1 MNSDKKV
8 EILAPAGS
16 IDICKAVIRAGADAV
31 YLGGDMFGARAY
43 AGNLGYNEMI
53 EAIEYAHRFNRK
65 IYLTVNTLLK
75 EDEINGQLVDF
86 IKPYYEAGL
95 DAVIV
100 QDLGV
105 LNVIRQHFP
114 DMDIHASTQM
124 TQTGKMGSRLLYESG
139 ASRIV
144 TSRELTLDEIKDIHK
159 ECPGLEIESFVHG
172 ALCYCYSGQCLLS
185 SFNGG
190 RSGNRGRC
198 AQPCRMSYITSI
210 DGENVNSRDNR
221 YALSPKD
228 MCALDILPDIIE
240 AGVYSLKIE
249 GRMKNVTYASFVTS
263 IYRKYV
269 DMYLNGGRN
278 NYSVEQRD
286 VEMLKDV
293 YNRGSFTKG
302 WYVEGKGMDMMSSK
316 RPNHQGT
323 MALEV
328 VDNVQGKVTFKA
340 LNDINPQDVFEID
353 REHSF
358 ESGSAI
364 PCGGKL
370 VVNLPKK
377 YNLNKGA
384 VLFRTKNAMITKYV
398 QEKFVDSELSCDVSM
413 YFYGHFNQKLQ
424 LTVTCGDTSVTVYGE
439 TVGEA
444 LKQPVSATDIEKQ
457 LRKTGGTYY
466 KADDVIVDI
475 SENIFISVGQ
485 IKNIRRDALE
495 QLDKALISHDK
506 RIYESSQREDDN
518 NCKINIKPDIT
529 VMVKNN
535 KALNSIFEL
544 CLLNFSDI
552 KRVYIDYTG
561 LINFS
566 VKGDKTFSVSEMEDE
581 DFRTIWEGFKKLG
594 VEIYF
599 ALPHILTEENRNKFE
614 KLFDYYESFEPEGYL
629 VRNIEELSTIS
640 RILKGKNSDNTVNSD
655 TISNRKIVTDAGMYI
670 FNSYSVKEIK
680 NLTLKCGFVNS
691 TFTLPYELNN
701 TELKS
706 VATNDTELVVYGR
719 VPLMISKQCVRK
731 TYEHCDNCN
740 GVSILTDEKGK
751 IYNVKSQC
759 GFCYTLMEGDTFDIS
774 YVEEI
779 KDIKS
784 GTIRYE
790 IENEDISLI
799 KKILNGESSIKYFGH
814 FYRGVN

>member
-1 MNSDKKV
+1 MDGDKKV

-16 IDICKAVIRAGADAV
+16 LDICKAVIRAGADAV

-43 AGNLGYNEMI
+43 AGNLGYIEMI
-53 EAIEYAHRFNRK
+53 ESIEYAHRFNRK

-75 EDEINGQLVDF
+75 EDEIKGQLVEF

-105 LNVIRQHFP
+105 LRLVRQHFP

-124 TQTGKMGSRLLYESG
+124 TQTGKMGSRLLYEAG

-144 TSRELTLDEIKDIHK
+144 TSRELTLNEIKDIHK
-159 ECPGLEIESFVHG
+159 ECPYMEIESFVHG

-198 AQPCRMSYITSI
+198 AQPCRMAYTTSI
-210 DGENVNSRDNR
+210 DGVNVNSKDNR

-269 DMYLNGGRN
+269 DIYLNGGRK
-278 NYSVEQRD
+278 NYSVDERD
-286 VEMLKDV
+286 IELLKDV

-302 WYVEGKGMDMMSSK
+302 WYVEGKGSKMMSYK

-328 VDNVQGKVTFKA
+328 VDNAQGRVTFTA
-340 LNDINPQDVFEID
+340 LKDINPQDVFEID

-358 ESGSAI
+358 ESGSNVVS
-364 PCGGKL
+364 GEKM

-377 YNLNKGA
+377 YNLNKGT
-384 VLFRTKNAMITKYV
+384 VLFRTKNAMITRYV
-398 QEKFVDSELSCDVSM
+398 QENFVDSELSCDISM
-413 YFYGHFNQKLQ
+413 YFYAHYNEKLQ
-424 LTVTCGDTSVTVYGE
+424 LTVTCRDISVTVYKE
-439 TVGEA
+439 TVGLA
-444 LKQPVSATDIEKQ
+444 VKQPTSAADIEKQ

-466 KADDVIVDI
+466 RVEDIVVDI
-475 SENIFISVGQ
+475 SDDIFLSVGQ
-485 IKNIRRDALE
+485 IKNIRREAVE
-495 QLDKALISHDK
+495 KLDEALINRGK
-506 RIYESSQREDDN
+506 RIYEIPKKDDEN
-518 NCKINIKPDIT
+518 DFNRNTKPDVAIL
-529 VMVKNN
+529 VKNHTT
-535 KALNSIFEL
+535 LRDVYEL
-544 CLLNFSDI
+544 CSLNFSDI
-552 KRVYIDYTG
+552 KRVYIDYTE
-561 LINFS
+561 LINPMIGSDDRDLIRDMENEEFS
-566 VKGDKTFSVSEMEDE
+566 RIRNG
-581 DFRTIWEGFKKLG
+581 FRESG
-594 VEIYF
+594 VELYF
-599 ALPHILTEENRNKFE
+599 ALPHILTEENRSKFE
-614 KLFDYYESFEPEGYL
+614 KLFEYYESFEPEGYL

-640 RILKGKNSDNTVNSD
+640 GILKGKNPDNTVNNN
-655 TISNRKIVTDAGMYI
+655 TISNRKIVTDAGIYI
-670 FNSYSVKEIK
+670 FNSYGVEEIK
-680 NLTLKCGFVNS
+680 ELTLKCGFLNS

-701 TELKS
+701 TELKN
-706 VATNDTELVVYGR
+706 VAYNDTELVVYGR

-731 TYEHCDNCN
+731 TYEHCHKCN
-740 GVSILTDEKGK
+740 GVSVLTDEKGK
-751 IYNVKSQC
+751 SYNVKNLC
-759 GFCYTLMEGDTFDIS
+759 GFCYSLMESDIFDIS
-774 YVEEI
+774 YVKEVQDV
-779 KDIKS
+779 KP
-784 GTIRYE
+784 GVIRYE

-799 KKILNGESSIKYFGH
+799 KKILNGESGIEYFGH